1 MPAVVPASTV
11 CVKQSLKIEQ
21 RQAKKMNDA
30 NLLSI
35 QDEYLMT
42 HYSTP

>member
-1 MPAVVPASTV
+1 MPAAAPASTV

-21 RQAKKMNDA
+21 RQAKKLNDA

-35 QDEYLMT
+35 QDEYSLT